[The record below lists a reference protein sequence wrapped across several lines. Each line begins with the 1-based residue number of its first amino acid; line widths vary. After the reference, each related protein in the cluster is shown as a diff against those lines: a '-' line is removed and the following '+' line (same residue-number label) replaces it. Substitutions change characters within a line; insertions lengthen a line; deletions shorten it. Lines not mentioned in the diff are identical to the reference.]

1 MNITNTISLDFG
13 RETLPIRVFAKQG
26 DVNSRIV
33 EIMPLNLGLPMTI
46 PAGTTARLQATKPDS
61 TQVVNDCTISDGKIY
76 AELTAQV
83 QSVAGIVVAE
93 IGLYNG
99 DTLLSSQIFYVNV
112 KESAYNEDIV
122 LSSNEFKSL
131 VEAFNAVDNINA
143 WVEQTATG
151 ATIYVTDK
159 YGVTHTAHVDT
170 STVIDSWDDIKYAV
184 RNGLGPILF
193 PVGTE
198 FTVDKEV
205 QLAISVG
212 AENTGVTSAT
222 IDEATFL
229 HKMGEAHDGHY
240 ETVFDGDEWRDEHN
254 NVIILSDY
262 GITPTGTPAVD
273 DKIIVAET
281 ASHIT
286 FVVRDHDNDGIG
298 PADPHYTHSMV
309 LEAKNVYSNSAGTQ
323 VGLQFDAPEAL
334 YYCSEALSAG
344 TYNFTWT
351 YAGGSI
357 VADTYQFTLNEAVP
371 AGGQIVIG
379 TNSNSTAL
387 TSCKVSTYAT
397 PGATAAIESNIAITS
412 GNGGTSL
419 GTTNP
424 TDSSDEDLN
433 CCQRIMWGSN
443 NYAQSGM
450 RQWLNS
456 DKTKGTFWAATN
468 KFDRPTSWAASA
480 DNNYAGFMHGLGD
493 DFLGAVL
500 TAKAPCRTNNTGVME
515 TDSLDGTEF
524 NPNETYDVEDKFF
537 LLSRPEI
544 YGTWDS
550 SSLKDGE
557 LMDYYDG
564 TTNAEKIKR
573 DVGGTARY
581 AWLRSPYP
589 GYAIGVRNVHTD
601 GSLYVSNA
609 LNAIGAAPACLIG

>member
-1 MNITNTISLDFG
+1 MNITASITLDFG
-13 RETLPIRVFAKQG
+13 RDTFPVRVFAKQG
-26 DVNSRIV
+26 DQESRFV
-33 EIMPLNLGLPMTI
+33 EVIPLKLGQPLSI
-46 PAGTTARLQATKPDS
+46 PAGTVARLGATKPDN
-61 TQVVNDCTISDGKIY
+61 TQILNDCTITDGKIY
-76 AELTAQV
+76 AELTEQML
-83 QSVAGIVVAE
+83 SVSGTVIAE
-93 IGLYNG
+93 IGLYQG
-99 DTLLSSQIFYVNV
+99 VTLLSSQTFLVNV
-112 KESAYNEDIV
+112 RETAYDEDVIM
-122 LSSNEFKSL
+122 SSDEFKSL
-131 VEAFNAVDNINA
+131 VDAFHAVDNLNA
-143 WVEQTATG
+143 WVEQTPTG

-159 YGVTHTAHVDT
+159 YGVTHSAHVDT
-170 STVIDSWDDIKYAV
+170 LMSVQGWDDIKYAV
-184 RNGLGPILF
+184 RSGLGPILF

-205 QLAISVG
+205 QIAISVG
-212 AENTGVTSAT
+212 AENTGVTAAT
-222 IDEATFL
+222 IVEETFL
-229 HKMGEAHDGHY
+229 HMIGEAHDGHY
-240 ETVFDGDEWRDEHN
+240 ETIFDGDEWRDEHN
-254 NVIILSDY
+254 NVIQLSDY
-262 GITPTGTPAVD
+262 GISITGTPAAD

-281 ASHIT
+281 ASHII
-286 FVVRDHDNDGIG
+286 FVVRDHDNAGIG
-298 PADPHYTHSMV
+298 PADDHYEHSMV
-309 LEAKNVYSNSAGTQ
+309 IEAKYVYSNNSGTQ

-334 YYCSEALSAG
+334 FYCENALAAG
-344 TYNFTWT
+344 TYNFTWI

-357 VADTYQFTLNEAVP
+357 VADTYQFTLTQAVP

-387 TSCKVSTYAT
+387 TSCKIATYAT

-424 TDSSDEDLN
+424 TSSSDDNLN

-456 DKTKGTFWAATN
+456 DKKTGTFWTATN

-500 TAKAPCRTNNTGVME
+500 TAKVPCRTNNTGVME
-515 TDSLDGTEF
+515 VDSLDGTEYV
-524 NPNETYDVEDKFF
+524 PNETYNVEDKFF

-557 LMDYYDG
+557 LLDYYDG
-564 TTNAEKIKR
+564 LSQSDLIKR
-573 DVGGTARY
+573 DKGGTARY
-581 AWLRSPYP
+581 CWLRSPTP
-589 GYAIGVRNVHTD
+589 TGAHNVRLVDTD
-601 GSLYVSNA
+601 GSLNRNGAYGA
-609 LNAIGAAPACLIG
+609 YGAAPACLIG